1 MSEIPSRAGIFE
13 RAEVMQIEV
22 LRSFGKCLRAVRTRQ
37 GISQELLAERAGLHR
52 TYISGVES
60 GKRNVSMITIYR
72 LSTALGLSVAEFF
85 NCSPFTDVGASRDF
99 PQFLPNQAKPDY
111 SFQC

>member
-1 MSEIPSRAGIFE
+1 
-13 RAEVMQIEV
+13 MQIEV
-22 LRSFGKCLRAVRTRQ
+22 LQSFGKCLRAVRARQ

-72 LSTALGLSVAEFF
+72 LSTALGLSVAGFF
-85 NCSPFTDVGASRDF
+85 NCPPFTDTGAPQDL
-99 PQFLPNQAKPDY
+99 PQFLPNKANPDY